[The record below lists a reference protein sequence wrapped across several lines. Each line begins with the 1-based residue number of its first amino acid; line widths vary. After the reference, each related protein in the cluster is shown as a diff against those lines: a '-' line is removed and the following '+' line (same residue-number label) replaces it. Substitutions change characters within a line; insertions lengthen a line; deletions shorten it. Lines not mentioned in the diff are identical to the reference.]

1 LGVFISVLVLFLLIS
16 FIPSLLVSFGLD
28 LISNN
33 SMDDVLRNRA
43 LGSFVAQIGLI
54 VGLPLLFS
62 IYTLLYYDLR
72 VRKEGYDIEV
82 MAQQTVA
89 T

>member
-1 LGVFISVLVLFLLIS
+1 VSLALTLGGGDPLNNLVRNQAITT
-16 FIPSLLVSFGLD
+16 LVT
-28 LISNN
+28 
-33 SMDDVLRNRA
+33 
-43 LGSFVAQIGLI
+43 QIGVILAQPI
-54 VGLPLLFS
+54 ALS